1 MKSFYYVFRILW
13 FNLISIY
20 LISGPIVIRVRSKI
34 MPYQLVLSEWS
45 DEIAKN
51 VGENVFIDSM
61 SDDYKVYLFYYPGSM
76 SNEALESK
84 LRNIGD
90 ITGKNLL
97 VNIGRLNDPKYY
109 KIKNRFGIIDLPVII
124 LTALEGLATVK
135 TDTYYSTA
143 FVRIDDKRML
153 NSVDLTIK
161 SVERLF
167 NLFIGGEVAGA
178 IEQGEQD
185 TLEATLTR
193 IKGIVVNGLK
203 QIGEF
208 LNERD
213 ITVSLIEGKFELK
226 RRS

>member
-1 MKSFYYVFRILW
+1 
-13 FNLISIY
+13 
-20 LISGPIVIRVRSKI
+20 

-45 DEIAKN
+45 NEIAKN

-76 SNEALESK
+76 LNEALESK

-109 KIKNRFGIIDLPVII
+109 KIKSRFGIIDLPVII
-124 LTALEGLATVK
+124 LTALEGLASVK

-143 FVRIDDKRML
+143 FVRIDDKRIL

-167 NLFIGGEVAGA
+167 NLFIGGEVSGA
-178 IEQGEQD
+178 IKQGEQD

>member
-1 MKSFYYVFRILW
+1 
-13 FNLISIY
+13 
-20 LISGPIVIRVRSKI
+20 
-34 MPYQLVLSEWS
+34 MPYQLILDEWS
-45 DEIAKN
+45 DEITKN
-51 VGENVFIDSM
+51 IGENVFIDNI
-61 SDDYKVYLFYYPGSM
+61 SDDYKVYLFYYPGAM
-76 SNEALESK
+76 PNRELESK

-90 ITGKNLL
+90 ITGKNLF

-124 LTALEGLATVK
+124 LTALDGLAAVR

-143 FVRIDDKRML
+143 FVRIENKRIL

-167 NLFIGGEVAGA
+167 NLFIDGSVSSA
-178 IEQGEQD
+178 IKQGEQD
-185 TLEATLTR
+185 NREATRTR
-193 IKGIVVNGLK
+193 IKDIIISAIK
-203 QIGEF
+203 QTGEF
-208 LNERD
+208 LTERD